1 MRNIGNQIQYQIY
14 MTMQNPDPNRLPVTY
29 EEWEKLARE
38 KLQDGPFY
46 YIAGGAGGEQ
56 TTDNAI
62 QFESIYTLAT
72 HASNAE
78 QCG

>member
-1 MRNIGNQIQYQIY
+1 MHNIGNQIQYQIY

-29 EEWEKLARE
+29 GEWEKLARE

-56 TTDNAI
+56 ITDNAI